1 MSTILSLLDNR
12 RDMRTLVWRPFSM
25 DGTANHNL
33 TIGMVNIIHTL
44 SICLQ
49 NIKILMMNV
58 LTFQHHEHF
67 YIEITEHFLH
77 CPMTLFSIYMDYIS
91 IQSWHMTE
99 WDKFPIKCYH
109 KKTVS
114 LLGLLFRL
122 LLHQNGNQLTL
133 TILNNNFDII
143 INF

>member
-1 MSTILSLLDNR
+1 
-12 RDMRTLVWRPFSM
+12 M

-33 TIGMVNIIHTL
+33 TIAMFNVIHTV

-58 LTFQHHEHF
+58 LTFQHHEHL

-91 IQSWHMTE
+91 IQS
-99 WDKFPIKCYH
+99 
-109 KKTVS
+109 
-114 LLGLLFRL
+114 
-122 LLHQNGNQLTL
+122 
-133 TILNNNFDII
+133 
-143 INF
+143 